1 MKRYISILLLF
12 GLASIPIAQAQG
24 DYNAGLLAG
33 IKAGWNVIQA
43 LLQKDNTA
51 YQAAADS
58 WNSLVRTTGDQ
69 IYILPNLTTQ
79 PEENPTTQSIRLG
92 RRDSQGGPLTE
103 PSHSF
108 DPSVIG
114 SGMGDWKS
122 PI

>member
-12 GLASIPIAQAQG
+12 VLASMPLAQAQG

-69 IYILPNLTTQ
+69 TYILPNLTTQ
-79 PEENPTTQSIRLG
+79 PEKNPTTQTIRLD
-92 RRDSQGGPLTE
+92 RMDLQGEPLTE

-114 SGMGDWKS
+114 SGMGDWRS

>member
-1 MKRYISILLLF
+1 MKRYITILLLS
-12 GLASIPIAQAQG
+12 GLASMPLAQAQG

-69 IYILPNLTTQ
+69 TYILPNLTIQ
-79 PEENPTTQSIRLG
+79 PEENPTTQTIRP
-92 RRDSQGGPLTE
+92 DSQGEPLTE